1 MSRNQKFALKIL
13 FVVALVAMVAQAVQ
27 AHEPERVRHGFFLG
41 ADLGMGGA
49 RLEYY
54 IDGEKYESEEELGAG
69 LTLRLG
75 YQFVPWFSLSLN
87 ARGVGQGRQDDHILA
102 VGSSTIIATFYP
114 GSGGF
119 FFRFGVGGARVKTEL
134 PADYDTA
141 TGLAREM
148 DAEADIMAFGLGY
161 EWMANEHFSIGLSVE
176 TRGGEIDDFDEITDA
191 TIGDATFGLSMNYFF

>member
-13 FVVALVAMVAQAVQ
+13 FVVALVAVVAQAVQ

-41 ADLGMGGA
+41 TDFGMGGA
-49 RLEYY
+49 GLEYY

-75 YQFVPWFSLSLN
+75 YQFAPWFGLSIN
-87 ARGVGQGRQDDHILA
+87 ARGVGQGREDDHILA
-102 VGSSTIIATFYP
+102 VGSSTITATFYP

-119 FFRFGVGGARVKTEL
+119 FFRFGVGNARVKTEL
-134 PADYDTA
+134 PEDYDTA
-141 TGLAREM
+141 TGLAREI
-148 DAEADIMAFGLGY
+148 DEEADIVAFGLGY
-161 EWMANEHFSIGLSVE
+161 EWMANDHFSIGLSME